1 MKRGL
6 LPFNII
12 DIGFFLCSLI
22 YLAAEFRFNLRLLD
36 VAGSAKA
43 DAGAIEQVA
52 DFGRAVSGFGFT
64 LLVLGLFAR
73 EGFRLSSKRARWI
86 FGVFT
91 AVCLL
96 PFIIFPPQAAGI
108 LFVAPILFGLF
119 IIWVSR
125 GRWVFH
131 TVLGIALM
139 GWPAMYEGQ
148 KILVENLVVEP
159 TSWQERQHARN
170 VMMLRAGLEDCLVEV
185 QGLWLCQGDKTTPE
199 MRAIRAM
206 ITALWM
212 HNPAAIIAALEPQ
225 KDRIID
231 NTVRKGIAF
240 DPKGA
245 YEKYKQLMADEREKM
260 ATEMKT
266 KYYQPYVE
274 ASENYQAAL
283 SPEKVKAEVD
293 RLWKDIEAQTDRAWN
308 QYLQA
313 AQRYR
318 DYHAKLSDQVLARN
332 NVALRKLDEYCA
344 TRNCPR
350 GNVDRMALR
359 IKDEAETA
367 FIRETGFPPY
377 VASKQEFMTYPRAR
391 QEFEQAFAERMV
403 SMPAG
408 MAIILPSD
416 WFYDER
422 YFRFLLTEK
431 MQQQAKAVWQKNF
444 GGKLKPGL
452 DEKGFY
458 AAMKIPPLPPLEEIL
473 MSEEDFTKG
482 YSIPQSRAK
491 IKAYIEE
498 MEKEAEQYG
507 NDGELA
513 EKGRQYVRSVYVPAI
528 ALILS
533 LLIVTLT
540 MLRGVNAALVWGI
553 GHLARQIKWK
563 SKISLSHLRYAVIG
577 GLLVVLAVGP
587 FALPNSYTD
596 SRVYEVYVAEA
607 RAHNPLTATLID
619 WSIHMQPV
627 VYAVMKPFI

>member
-6 LPFNII
+6 LPFSII
-12 DIGFFLCSLI
+12 DIVFFACSLI
-22 YLAAEFRFNLRLLD
+22 YLVAEFRFNLRLLD

-43 DAGAIEQVA
+43 DAAEVDQVA
-52 DFGRAVSGFGFT
+52 EFGRAVSGFGFT

-73 EGFRLSSKRARWI
+73 EGFRLNSLRARII
-86 FGVFT
+86 FGIFT
-91 AVCLL
+91 GLCLL
-96 PFIIFPPQAAGI
+96 PFVVFPPQGEGMMY
-108 LFVAPILFGLF
+108 LAPILFGLF

-159 TSWQERQHARN
+159 TSWQDRQHARN

-199 MRAIRAM
+199 IRAIRAM

-231 NTVRKGIAF
+231 NTIRKGIAF

-245 YEKYKQLMADEREKM
+245 YEQYKKLMTAERKKM
-260 ATEMKT
+260 AEEMET

-274 ASENYQAAL
+274 ASERYQAAL

-293 RLWKDIEAQTDRAWN
+293 HLWADIEAQTDRAWN

-318 DYHAKLSDQVLARN
+318 DYHAKLSDQILARN
-332 NVALRKLDEYCA
+332 SVALRKLDEYCA

-350 GNVDRMALR
+350 GNVDRLALR
-359 IKDEAETA
+359 IKDEAETR

-403 SMPAG
+403 TMPEG
-408 MAIILPSD
+408 MAIILPAD

-444 GGKLKPGL
+444 GSKLKPGL
-452 DEKGFY
+452 AEDDFY
-458 AAMKIPPLPPLEEIL
+458 VAMKVPPLPPLEDIL
-473 MSEEDFTKG
+473 MSEDEFTKG

-491 IKAYIEE
+491 VQAYIDE
-498 MEKEAEQYG
+498 MEKEAPKYA
-507 NDGELA
+507 NDGDLA
-513 EKGRQYVRSVYVPAI
+513 DKGRQYLRIVYVPTI

-540 MLRGVNAALVWGI
+540 VLRGINAGLVWGI
-553 GHLARQIKWK
+553 GYLARRIKWK
-563 SKISLSHLRYAVIG
+563 SKISLSHLRYVIIG
-577 GLLVVLAVGP
+577 ALVMTLAVGP
-587 FALPNSYTD
+587 FMLPNSYTD
-596 SRVYEVYVAEA
+596 SRVYQVYAAEA
-607 RAHNPLTATLID
+607 KKHNLLTATLID
-619 WSIHMQPV
+619 WSIHMQPI
-627 VYAVMKPFI
+627 VYGVMKPFI